1 MTPPADAYPLTE
13 PIPVSTGPRP
23 WSKTLD
29 SLSVPNF
36 RLFTISNVI
45 AMTAIWMQ
53 RIAQDWLVLE
63 MTGSVAAVGVT
74 VAMQFAPM
82 LAFGLF
88 GGVIV
93 DRYSKRMLLMLTQ
106 SIVAALSLALTVLTL
121 TGSVQVW
128 HVWSI
133 AFLVGLVT
141 VIDNPTRQV
150 FVNEIVGPRYLRNA
164 ITVNS
169 SVFQLGGLI
178 GPATSGALIVTVGA
192 GWSFGI
198 NTIACLVTV
207 LALSQ
212 LKASALHRTPP
223 APREKGQ
230 LREGIRYVISKPTI
244 FWPLVML
251 GFLSV
256 FSLNMPVL
264 LAAYAS
270 DVYRVGAGGYG
281 LFNTLVAV
289 GAFAGALASTRRA
302 SIRLRT
308 VIFCGGLWA
317 LIQAGSGL
325 MPTEIAFASALVAT
339 GIANQFFFTAGNPLV
354 QMSSNVRVRG
364 RVMSVWVLVL
374 LGGQAL
380 GGPLM
385 GWIVE
390 QFGPR
395 IGMLVSGLV
404 PALAAVVIAL
414 VLAHRHQL
422 RLAVTLRRSRSEAR
436 DRRTRPGPAQ
446 RAQKPRSGSRQGGT
460 GSG

>member
-1 MTPPADAYPLTE
+1 MTADTHPLTE
-13 PIPVSTGPRP
+13 PIPVATGPQP

-36 RLFTISNVI
+36 RLFTASNVI
-45 AMTAIWMQ
+45 AMTATWMQ

-63 MTGSVAAVGVT
+63 LTGSVTAVGVT

-82 LAFGLF
+82 LLFGLY

-106 SIVAALSLALTVLTL
+106 SVAAVLSLALTILTL
-121 TGSVQVW
+121 TDVVEVWQVW
-128 HVWSI
+128 VI
-133 AFLVGLVT
+133 AFAIGLVT

-169 SVFQLGGLI
+169 SVFQLGGLV
-178 GPATSGALIVTVGA
+178 GPAISGALIVAVGA

-198 NTIACLVTV
+198 NTLACLVTV
-207 LALSQ
+207 LALSR
-212 LKASALHRTPP
+212 LKSGALHRTPP
-223 APREKGQ
+223 ARREKGQ
-230 LREGIRYVISKPTI
+230 LREGIRYVVAKPTI
-244 FWPLVML
+244 LWPIVML

-256 FSLNMPVL
+256 FALNMPVL

-281 LFNTLVAV
+281 LFNTMVAV

-302 SIRLRT
+302 NIRLRT
-308 VIFCGGLWA
+308 VIACGGVWA
-317 LIQAGSGL
+317 LVQAGSGL
-325 MPTEIAFASALVAT
+325 MPTELAFAVALVAT
-339 GIANQFFFTAGNPLV
+339 GVANQYFFTAGNPLV

-374 LGGQAL
+374 LGGQAI

-385 GWIVE
+385 GWVVE
-390 QFGPR
+390 SFGPHV
-395 IGMLVSGLV
+395 GMLVSGLV
-404 PALAAVVIAL
+404 PAAAAGVIAVV
-414 VLAHRHQL
+414 LARRHQL
-422 RLAVTLRRSRSEAR
+422 HLVLPLRARLRRSRVS
-436 DRRTRPGPAQ
+436 
-446 RAQKPRSGSRQGGT
+446 
-460 GSG
+460 

>member
-1 MTPPADAYPLTE
+1 VTVDTHPLTE
-13 PIPVSTGPRP
+13 PIPVSTGPAP

-36 RLFTISNVI
+36 RLFTVSNVI
-45 AMTAIWMQ
+45 GMTAIWMQ

-63 MTGSVAAVGVT
+63 LTGSVAAVGVT

-82 LAFGLF
+82 LFFGLY

-106 SIVAALSLALTVLTL
+106 SVAALLSGLLAVLTL
-121 TGSVQVW
+121 TGSVEVWQVW
-128 HVWSI
+128 AI
-133 AFLVGLVT
+133 AFVLGLVT

-178 GPATSGALIVTVGA
+178 GPAISGALIVAVGA

-198 NTIACLVTV
+198 NAVACLVTV
-207 LALSQ
+207 LALAG
-212 LKASALHRTPP
+212 LKAGALHRTPP

-230 LREGIRYVISKPTI
+230 LREGIRYVLAKPTI
-244 FWPLVML
+244 FWPIVML
-251 GFLSV
+251 GFVSV
-256 FSLNMPVL
+256 FALNMPVL

-302 SIRLRT
+302 NITLRT
-308 VIFCGGLWA
+308 VIACGGAWA
-317 LIQAGSGL
+317 LIQAASGL
-325 MPTEIAFASALVAT
+325 MPTEITFGVALVAT

-364 RVMSVWVLVL
+364 RVMSVWLLVL
-374 LGGQAL
+374 LGGQAI

-385 GWIVE
+385 GWVVE
-390 QFGPR
+390 SFGPHV
-395 IGMLVSGLV
+395 GMLVSGLV
-404 PALAAVVIAL
+404 PAAAAVVIA
-414 VLAHRHQL
+414 VILAHRHQL
-422 RLAVTLRRSRSEAR
+422 RLVLPRRPRLRR
-436 DRRTRPGPAQ
+436 P
-446 RAQKPRSGSRQGGT
+446 RAS
-460 GSG
+460 

>member
-1 MTPPADAYPLTE
+1 MPSPVDTAPLTE
-13 PIPVSTGPRP
+13 PIPVSSGPQP
-23 WSKTLD
+23 WSQTLV

-36 RLFTISNVI
+36 RLFTVSNVI
-45 AMTAIWMQ
+45 AMTATWMQ

-63 MTGSVAAVGVT
+63 LTGSVAAVGIT

-82 LAFGLF
+82 LFFGLF

-106 SIVAALSLALTVLTL
+106 SVAAGLSLALTILTL
-121 TGSVQVW
+121 TDAVQVW
-128 HVWSI
+128 QVWVI

-141 VIDNPTRQV
+141 VVDNPTRQV

-164 ITVNS
+164 ITINS

-178 GPATSGALIVTVGA
+178 GPAVSGALIVAVGA

-198 NTIACLVTV
+198 NTVACLVTV
-207 LALSQ
+207 IALSR
-212 LKASALHRTPP
+212 LKASTLHRAPP
-223 APREKGQ
+223 APRRSGQ
-230 LREGIRYVISKPTI
+230 LREGIRYVASKPTI
-244 FWPLVML
+244 FWPIVML

-270 DVYRVGAGGYG
+270 DVYDVGAGGYG
-281 LFNTLVAV
+281 LFNTLVAI
-289 GAFAGALASTRRA
+289 GAFVGALASTRRG

-308 VIFCGGLWA
+308 VISCGGVWA
-317 LIQAGSGL
+317 VIQATSGL
-325 MPTEIAFASALVAT
+325 MPTELLFAVVLVAT
-339 GIANQFFFTAGNPLV
+339 GVANQFFFTAGNPLV

-374 LGGQAL
+374 LGGQAI

-390 QFGPR
+390 SFGPHV
-395 IGMLVSGLV
+395 GMLVSGLV
-404 PALAAVVIAL
+404 PATAAVVIAII
-414 VLAHRHQL
+414 LARRHQL
-422 RLAVTLRRSRSEAR
+422 RLVLRLP
-436 DRRTRPGPAQ
+436 RRR
-446 RAQKPRSGSRQGGT
+446 RR
-460 GSG
+460 

>member
-1 MTPPADAYPLTE
+1 MTPPADAYPLTA
-13 PIPVSTGPRP
+13 PIPVSTDPLP
-23 WSKTLD
+23 WRKTLD

-45 AMTAIWMQ
+45 AMTATWMQ
-53 RIAQDWLVLE
+53 RIAQDWLVLQL
-63 MTGSVAAVGVT
+63 TGSVAAVGVT

-88 GGVIV
+88 GGLIV

-106 SIVAALSLALTVLTL
+106 SIAAVLSLALFVLTL

-128 HVWSI
+128 HVWAI
-133 AFLVGLVT
+133 ALVVGLVT

-150 FVNEIVGPRYLRNA
+150 FVNEIVGPHYLRNA
-164 ITVNS
+164 LTVNS

-178 GPATSGALIVTVGA
+178 GPAISGALIVAVGA

-198 NTIACLVTV
+198 NTVACLVTV
-207 LALSQ
+207 LALSR

-230 LREGIRYVISKPTI
+230 LREGIRYVVSKPTI
-244 FWPLVML
+244 FWPVVML
-251 GFLSV
+251 AFVSV
-256 FSLNMPVL
+256 FALNMPVL

-289 GAFAGALASTRRA
+289 GAFAGALASTRRVN
-302 SIRLRT
+302 IGLRT

-317 LIQAGSGL
+317 VIQAFSGL
-325 MPTEIAFASALVAT
+325 MPTEIAFAFALVVT
-339 GIANQFFFTAGNPLV
+339 GIANQFFFTACNPLV

-364 RVMSVWVLVL
+364 RVMSVYLIVL

-390 QFGPR
+390 KFGAH

-404 PALAAVVIAL
+404 PALAAGVIAL
-414 VLAHRHQL
+414 ILARRHQL
-422 RLAVTLRRSRSEAR
+422 RLTVHLPGRFRRR
-436 DRRTRPGPAQ
+436 
-446 RAQKPRSGSRQGGT
+446 
-460 GSG
+460 